1 MYTLRRPVVYLY
13 TDEWN
18 MCIYMSRANIAVIV
32 KYHMILSF
40 EKKNIAMDSGLIK
53 KYQLIP

>member
-1 MYTLRRPVVYLY
+1 MYLY

-18 MCIYMSRANIAVIV
+18 MCIYISRANITVIV

-40 EKKNIAMDSGLIK
+40 EKILPWILDDKI
-53 KYQLIP
+53 